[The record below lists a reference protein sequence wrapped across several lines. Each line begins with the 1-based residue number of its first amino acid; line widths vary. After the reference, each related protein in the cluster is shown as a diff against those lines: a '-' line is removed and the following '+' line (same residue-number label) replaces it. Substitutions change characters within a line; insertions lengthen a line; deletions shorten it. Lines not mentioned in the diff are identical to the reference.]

1 MNLAHV
7 TNAQKAQILVNALPY
22 IQKYNNKTIVVK
34 YGGNAM
40 TDEMLRESV
49 MGDLVLLRLIG
60 VNVVLVHGGG
70 PHIQEILNKVGK
82 ESKFLNGLRV
92 TDEETMKIV
101 QMVLAGQVN
110 KDLVNLIGM
119 TGGKAV
125 GLCGLDGQM
134 IKVKKQSE
142 ELGLVGEIV
151 SVDVSLIRDNLEKGY
166 IPVISTIGTDTH
178 GRAYN
183 INADTASAK
192 IAGALH
198 AECMLSLTNIDG
210 VLADAADPGS
220 LIKTLTLAEAAQL
233 QADGV
238 IAGGMVPK
246 VTCCTDAVAAGVK
259 RVFIINGTV
268 PHAILIELLTEEGLG
283 TMFVHNSE
291 LIGGLV

>member
-125 GLCGLDGQM
+125 GLCGLD
-134 IKVKKQSE
+134 
-142 ELGLVGEIV
+142 EI
-151 SVDVSLIRDNLEKGY
+151 
-166 IPVISTIGTDTH
+166 
-178 GRAYN
+178 GRE
-183 INADTASAK
+183 
-192 IAGALH
+192 H
-198 AECMLSLTNIDG
+198 
-210 VLADAADPGS
+210 V
-220 LIKTLTLAEAAQL
+220 
-233 QADGV
+233 
-238 IAGGMVPK
+238 
-246 VTCCTDAVAAGVK
+246 
-259 RVFIINGTV
+259 
-268 PHAILIELLTEEGLG
+268 
-283 TMFVHNSE
+283 
-291 LIGGLV
+291 